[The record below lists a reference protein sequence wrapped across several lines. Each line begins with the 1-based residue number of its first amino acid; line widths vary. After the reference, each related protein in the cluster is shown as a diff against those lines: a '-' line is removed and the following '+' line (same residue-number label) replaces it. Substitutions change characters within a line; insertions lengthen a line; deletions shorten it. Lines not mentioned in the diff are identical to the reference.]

1 MWHVLPAIPR
11 VETTDLRNGH
21 ITITRALKP
30 GYGNS
35 LIISSCYSLDALR
48 VGREFLVTRKRT
60 PPGSIK
66 LSFWPK
72 FFG

>member
-11 VETTDLRNGH
+11 VDPRNGH
-21 ITITRALKP
+21 ITITREVKP
-30 GYGNS
+30 VYGNW
-35 LIISSCYSLDALR
+35 LIISFCYSLDALR
-48 VGREFLVTRKRT
+48 LGRRFLAIRKST

-66 LSFWPK
+66 LAFWPK